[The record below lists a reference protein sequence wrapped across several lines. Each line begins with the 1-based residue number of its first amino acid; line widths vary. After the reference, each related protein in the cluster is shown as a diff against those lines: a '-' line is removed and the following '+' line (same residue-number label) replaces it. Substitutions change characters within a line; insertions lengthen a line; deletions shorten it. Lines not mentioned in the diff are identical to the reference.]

1 MQLKQLTS
9 NHFVSDQLLEENFE
23 ALASQGIKSIINNRP
38 DAESPDHPDSQTLER
53 LAKSAGLAYV
63 YAPITTQTLTA
74 DELTTNR
81 QAFDKLD
88 KPICAFCRTGA
99 RAAIT
104 WGLLS
109 TADSKTTFIIETVAK
124 ANLPIAALLK
134 QLSCKKSTEELA

>member
-104 WGLLS
+104 WGLL
-109 TADSKTTFIIETVAK
+109 TA
-124 ANLPIAALLK
+124 
-134 QLSCKKSTEELA
+134 